1 MAAALFANIQL
12 WGLALYKLGIPILG
26 HYEGGRAV
34 DGIAYYLSTPYGL
47 SSVISDPLHAIVYMI
62 AMIIFCIIFGIFWVE
77 TTGLDPKSMAKRIGS
92 LGMAIKG
99 FRKSEKAI
107 EQRLRRYIPP
117 LTVMSS
123 AFVGFLAA
131 LADFIGALGGGTGV
145 LLTVSI
151 VYRMY
156 EQLLRDKVTELH
168 PAIAKLLN
176 K

>member
-1 MAAALFANIQL
+1 
-12 WGLALYKLGIPILG
+12 
-26 HYEGGRAV
+26 
-34 DGIAYYLSTPYGL
+34 
-47 SSVISDPLHAIVYMI
+47 
-62 AMIIFCIIFGIFWVE
+62 
-77 TTGLDPKSMAKRIGS
+77 
-92 LGMAIKG
+92 MAIKG

-107 EQRLRRYIPP
+107 EHRLKRYIPP

-123 AFVGFLAA
+123 AFVGFLATIA
-131 LADFIGALGGGTGV
+131 NFIGALGGGTGV

-156 EQLLRDKVTELH
+156 EQLLREKVSELH